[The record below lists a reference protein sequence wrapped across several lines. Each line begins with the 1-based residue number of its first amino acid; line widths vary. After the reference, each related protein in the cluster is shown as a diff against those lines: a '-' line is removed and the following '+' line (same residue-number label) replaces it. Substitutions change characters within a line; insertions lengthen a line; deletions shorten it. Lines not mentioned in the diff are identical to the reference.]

1 MEPPQNSSHLKRD
14 LMTSFIQIAVVTLIV
29 YWCFRILAPFFN
41 IVVWGMLIAV
51 ALYPVHQKISAKI
64 GNKPKRVAIIMALVG
79 ILGLAIPSWLIAS
92 STISEVKALTESF
105 EAGTLTVP
113 APNPKVAEWPVIG
126 KPLFDTWTSVAADLE
141 ATVFKYKEEITEV
154 SVTVGKIALSGLF
167 SVLGFV
173 FSMIIAAVFLL
184 CANSGYKAACTL
196 AHRVAGEQG
205 KPLTDLAIQTIRSV
219 TKGVLGVAIIQAFLS
234 GLVLFIWGVPMA
246 GILAGVV
253 LVLAI
258 VQLPPLLILGPIAVW
273 VFSSA
278 DPISATIFA
287 VLAFAISIS
296 DSFLKPMFL
305 GKGVDVPMLVILIG
319 AIGGA
324 MVSGVLGLFVGSVVL
339 AVGYKLMMA
348 WIAMDANRIAEQSE
362 STPE

>member
-1 MEPPQNSSHLKRD
+1 
-14 LMTSFIQIAVVTLIV
+14 MTSFIQIAVVTLIL

-51 ALYPVHQKISAKI
+51 ALYPVHQKLSAKI
-64 GNKPKRVAIIMALVG
+64 GNKPKRVAIIMALIGV
-79 ILGLAIPSWLIAS
+79 LGLAIPPWLIAS
-92 STISEVKALTESF
+92 SSISEAKSLTESF
-105 EAGTLTVP
+105 RAGTLVVP
-113 APNPKVAEWPVIG
+113 EPNAKVAEWPVVG
-126 KPLFDTWTSVAADLE
+126 KTLFNAWTAVAADLE
-141 ATVFKYKEEITEV
+141 ATVVTYKEEITSASV
-154 SVTVGKIALSGLF
+154 SLGKVALGGLF

-173 FSMIIAAVFLL
+173 FSIIIAAVFLL
-184 CANSGYKAACTL
+184 CADSGYKAACTL
-196 AHRVAGEQG
+196 AHRVAGEHG

-219 TKGVLGVAIIQAFLS
+219 TKGVLGVAIIQAILS
-234 GLVLFIWGVPMA
+234 GLVLFMWGVPMA

-258 VQLPPLLILGPIAVW
+258 VQLPPLLILGPVAVW
-273 VFSSA
+273 VFSSSE
-278 DPISATIFA
+278 PVSATIFA

-324 MVSGVLGLFVGSVVL
+324 MVSGVLGLFVGAVVL

-348 WIAMDANRIAEQSE
+348 WIAMDANRVAEQSE
-362 STPE
+362 SAPE